1 MGRIYFRQAL
11 TSELVLLQE
20 DQAKSLEPP
29 DLGRDR
35 PCPGRTRTQHANS
48 KHDDDSE
55 RMDEV
60 LLLLSI

>member
-48 KHDDDSE
+48 KRDDRES
-55 RMDEV
+55 MDEV
-60 LLLLSI
+60 LLLLSL